1 MNRVKYPQKWSV
13 QLTEMIFKH
22 APTRTTAI
30 DEP

>member
-13 QLTEMIFKH
+13 QLAGMIFLH